1 MPKGATDEF
10 KDRASNSK
18 GDTDSAVKSADETGV
33 DMVCRL
39 AYYLNMK
46 WPSPTETALLDL
58 MGTRERTGREIAEAY
73 AKEHGTTISYG
84 TLYTALRRL
93 KEGGWIDMRDDED
106 EDGRLRYYT
115 LSGKGAKALPTLRKM
130 TASFGLVEVGGIA

>member
-1 MPKGATDEF
+1 
-10 KDRASNSK
+10 
-18 GDTDSAVKSADETGV
+18 
-33 DMVCRL
+33 
-39 AYYLNMK
+39 MK

-106 EDGRLRYYT
+106 EDGRLRYYK
-115 LSGKGAKALPTLRKM
+115 LSGTGVKLMPTLRKM
-130 TASFGLVEVGGIA
+130 SVSLGMVEAGGAL

>member
-1 MPKGATDEF
+1 
-10 KDRASNSK
+10 
-18 GDTDSAVKSADETGV
+18 
-33 DMVCRL
+33 MVCSL
-39 AYYLNMK
+39 AYYLRMK

-106 EDGRLRYYT
+106 EDGRLRYYK
-115 LSGKGAKALPTLRKM
+115 LSGPGVKLLPKLRRM
-130 TASFGLVEVGGIA
+130 DANFGLLPAGGAA

>member
-1 MPKGATDEF
+1 
-10 KDRASNSK
+10 
-18 GDTDSAVKSADETGV
+18 
-33 DMVCRL
+33 MVCNL
-39 AYYLNMK
+39 AYYFRMK

-73 AKEHGTTISYG
+73 AEEHGSTISYG

-106 EDGRLRYYT
+106 EDGRLRYYK
-115 LSGKGAKALPTLRKM
+115 LSGTGVKMLPKLRRM
-130 TASFGLVEVGGIA
+130 GETFGLLAAGGAA